1 MERFYHEGDKILY
14 IFLFSVI
21 YLALLQTLA
30 LPVSGFKL
38 EGNFA
43 VPTVVNTL
51 VEVRVAPCLDYC
63 SSFIDGF
70 CLFTFF

>member
-14 IFLFSVI
+14 VFLFLSFGPSADFSPFQF
-21 YLALLQTLA
+21 LDLSLKET
-30 LPVSGFKL
+30 
-38 EGNFA
+38 A

-51 VEVRVAPCLDYC
+51 VEVLVAPCLDYC

-70 CLFTFF
+70 CFFTFF